1 MRIFYDLIHDLDDG
15 GWYAVLFNQAGVELC
30 VTDTTNSRESTITA
44 VKSKYPNAELLKE
57 F

>member
-1 MRIFYDLIHDLDDG
+1 MRIFYDLIYSQDDG
-15 GWYAVLFNQAGVELC
+15 GWYAVLFNQAGVELY
-30 VTDTTNSRESTITA
+30 VTDITNSRESTIAA